1 MLFFS
6 QKDLIAMLISQTNVR
21 QSDLSSSVLK
31 ALNGNEEQFK
41 AVVE

>member
-1 MLFFS
+1 
-6 QKDLIAMLISQTNVR
+6 MLISQTNVR
-21 QSDLSSSVLK
+21 QSDLSSSVLE